1 MCVIRASGVGYSYN
15 KTARVLDD
23 VAVEVRRGEV
33 IGLVG
38 PNGSGKSTLIKCL
51 LRILVPEGTVM
62 LDGVDMATLSRREIA
77 RRIAYVPQSISNHSA
92 AMVYESIMMG
102 RRPYLNW
109 AIREEDGE
117 AVDEAISLLNLED
130 FVFRTMRELSG
141 GERQRV
147 ILARALVQ
155 DTDVLLLDEPTSA
168 LDILY
173 QMEVMEL
180 IRYCADERQAAAVVA
195 VHDLNLAARYCDRLL
210 LLEDGRVVGFDDPR
224 TLLTQENIRQ
234 VYRIEAEVHDGN
246 RAPFIVPIRAC
257 TNQE

>member
-1 MCVIRASGVGYSYN
+1 MCVIRASGVGYSYRN
-15 KTARVLDD
+15 SVPVLDD
-23 VAVEVRRGEV
+23 VNFDVMRGEV

-62 LDGVDMATLSRREIA
+62 LDGVDMAALSRREIA
-77 RRIAYVPQSISNHSA
+77 RRIAYVPQVISNHSA
-92 AMVYESIMMG
+92 ATAYESIMMG

-109 AIREEDGE
+109 TIRDEDGQ
-117 AVDEAISLLNLED
+117 AVDEAISLLNLD
-130 FVFRTMRELSG
+130 DLAFRPMRELSG
-141 GERQRV
+141 GEHQRV

-155 DTDVLLLDEPTSA
+155 DTGVLLLDEPTSA

-180 IRYCADERQAAAVVA
+180 IRYCADERQAAAVVS

-210 LLEDGRVVGFDDPR
+210 LLKDGRVVGFDVPR
-224 TLLTQENIRQ
+224 ALLTQENIRQ

-246 RAPFIVPIRAC
+246 RAPFFVPIRAC